1 MENNTQHTQ
10 ILSESIIEKNKVK
23 DTLSVVNK
31 ALIGKGY
38 NPINQLVG
46 YLLSGDPTYIT
57 SSDDARNR
65 ITSVERDEILEEIVA
80 YYLNNN
86 L

>member
-1 MENNTQHTQ
+1 MLNDIQQTQ
-10 ILSESIIEKNKVK
+10 ILKENIVEKNKVK
-23 DTLSVVNK
+23 DTLNVVNN

-46 YLLSGDPTYIT
+46 YILSGDPTYIT
-57 SSDDARNR
+57 SSNDARSK
-65 ITSVERDEILEEIVA
+65 ITSLERDELLEEIVA

>member
-1 MENNTQHTQ
+1 MLNDIQQTQ
-10 ILSESIIEKNKVK
+10 ILTENIIEKNKVK
-23 DTLSVVNK
+23 DTLNVVNK

-57 SSDDARNR
+57 SSNDARSK
-65 ITSVERDEILEEIVA
+65 ITSIERDELLEEIVA

>member
-1 MENNTQHTQ
+1 MENNIQHTQ

-31 ALIGKGY
+31 ALISKGY

-65 ITSVERDEILEEIVA
+65 ITSVERDEILEEMVA

>member
-1 MENNTQHTQ
+1 MLNDIQQTQ
-10 ILSESIIEKNKVK
+10 ILTENIIEKNKVK
-23 DTLSVVNK
+23 DTLNVVNK

-57 SSDDARNR
+57 SSNDARAK
-65 ITSVERDEILEEIVA
+65 ITSIERDELLEEIVA